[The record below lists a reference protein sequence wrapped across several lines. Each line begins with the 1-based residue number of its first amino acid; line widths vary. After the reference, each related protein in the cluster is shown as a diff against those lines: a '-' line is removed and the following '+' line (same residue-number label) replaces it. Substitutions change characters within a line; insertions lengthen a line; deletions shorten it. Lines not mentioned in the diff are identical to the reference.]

1 MSRRRVSRSN
11 TANQAALMR
20 WTQSTMDAPTRW
32 RAAASRKKRQPRW
45 QSEHE
50 LRAAKC
56 RPNAQRAREARRT
69 SRASPELVT
78 CWSLAPGSSPPRA
91 QRKPHRKRLLPHRA
105 FRALEPAADDSRRSF
120 LPRQVLELALVAR
133 RPLPSGYPSLC
144 WHSLDLQSFAHR
156 VVLRFVAEV

>member
-1 MSRRRVSRSN
+1 
-11 TANQAALMR
+11 
-20 WTQSTMDAPTRW
+20 MDAPTGW
-32 RAAASRKKRQPRW
+32 RAAASRKKRKPRW

-50 LRAAKC
+50 LRAATC

-120 LPRQVLELALVAR
+120 LPRQVLELAHVAR
-133 RPLPSGYPSLC
+133 RPLTSGYSSLC
-144 WHSLDLQSFAHR
+144 RHFSISNR
-156 VVLRFVAEV
+156 VLVGLYGALRPKSGDQARHNTNRKTVNVW